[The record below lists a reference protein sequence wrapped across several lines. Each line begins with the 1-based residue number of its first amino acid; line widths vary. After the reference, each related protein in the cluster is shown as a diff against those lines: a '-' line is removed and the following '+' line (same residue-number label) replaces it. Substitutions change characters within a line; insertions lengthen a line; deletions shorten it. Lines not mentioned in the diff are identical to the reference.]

1 MGASP
6 ARIGGRIAPA
16 PAPPPGPAAR
26 GGLNDALHAAR
37 AEARAP
43 GGLSGRLLQ
52 EHGPVQ
58 RPPITPPRTAVSA
71 AASSRGGGSRSTPE
85 AVIFLDID
93 GVLHSLMGSDL
104 FRETCCGLLVD
115 IVRGTGA
122 SIVLSS
128 AWRTD
133 ARARAT
139 VTQVLKKL
147 KLANYIDMT
156 KDLSAVMR
164 RQVPRSAEICE
175 WLDRHPGVQR
185 WIAIDDMDLV
195 NEPGDSAKRLRG
207 HFVRTP
213 STSGLSPQHLELA
226 LKLMQKQKNPGGS
239 GGPEVGRAAD
249 SWNCPGSSRG
259 DKNRGTPTRP
269 FEESPGQAMMLDAAR
284 RSPHASGAVRA
295 SSMPHRGQRPGRPVG
310 AF

>member
-1 MGASP
+1 MPPSGS
-6 ARIGGRIAPA
+6 
-16 PAPPPGPAAR
+16 PPGATPGRSR
-26 GGLNDALHAAR
+26 GGLNDALLAAR

-52 EHGPVQ
+52 EHGQAQ
-58 RPPITPPRTAVSA
+58 RPLSTPPRTAT
-71 AASSRGGGSRSTPE
+71 SSRGGGSRSAE

-104 FRETCCGLLVD
+104 FRETCCNLLVD

-133 ARARAT
+133 ARAAAT

-147 KLANYIDMT
+147 KLQNYIDKT

-175 WLDRHPGVQR
+175 WLDRHPEVQR

-195 NEPGDSAKRLRG
+195 NEPGDCAKRLRG

-213 STSGLSPQHLELA
+213 STSGLSSQHCELA
-226 LKLMQKQKNPGGS
+226 LKLMQKQKNLATS
-239 GGPEVGRAAD
+239 GGLAVGRVAD
-249 SWNCPGSSRG
+249 GWNPGSSRG
-259 DKNRGTPTRP
+259 DKRRVTPTRV
-269 FEESPGQAMMLDAAR
+269 FEENPGHAMLSDPAR
-284 RSPHASGAVRA
+284 RSAQVNGAVRS
-295 SSMPHRGQRPGRPVG
+295 SSMPHRGHRPSRAVG